1 MLCVVAGLEMYV
13 KRERKLNDEEMGF
26 LITLYKQAANK
37 REEVKIISDLFL
49 IPENYVMRLLD
60 LKDRDI
66 EKRTVRRFRRF
77 SREH

>member
-60 LKDRDI
+60 LKDNDI
-66 EKRTVRRFRRF
+66 EKRTVRRF

>member
-13 KRERKLNDEEMGF
+13 KRERKLSDEEMGF

-60 LKDRDI
+60 LKDNDI
-66 EKRTVRRFRRF
+66 EKRTVRRF

>member
-13 KRERKLNDEEMGF
+13 KQERKLSDEEMGF

-60 LKDRDI
+60 LKDSDI
-66 EKRTVRRFRRF
+66 EKRTVRRF

>member
-1 MLCVVAGLEMYV
+1 MYV
-13 KRERKLNDEEMGF
+13 KRERKLSDEEMGF
-26 LITLYKQAANK
+26 LITLYKLAANK

-60 LKDRDI
+60 LKDNDI
-66 EKRTVRRFRRF
+66 EKRTVRRF

>member
-1 MLCVVAGLEMYV
+1 MYV
-13 KRERKLNDEEMGF
+13 KRERKLSDEEMGF

-37 REEVKIISDLFL
+37 REAVKIISDLFL

-60 LKDRDI
+60 LKDNDI
-66 EKRTVRRFRRF
+66 EKRTVRRF

>member
-1 MLCVVAGLEMYV
+1 MYV
-13 KRERKLNDEEMGF
+13 KRERKLSDEEMGF
-26 LITLYKQAANK
+26 LITLYRQAANK

-60 LKDRDI
+60 LKDNDI
-66 EKRTVRRFRRF
+66 EKRTVRRF

>member
-1 MLCVVAGLEMYV
+1 MYV
-13 KRERKLNDEEMGF
+13 KRERKLSDEEMGF
-26 LITLYKQAANK
+26 LITLYKHAANK

-60 LKDRDI
+60 LKDNDI
-66 EKRTVRRFRRF
+66 EKRTVRRF

>member
-1 MLCVVAGLEMYV
+1 MLCAVAGLEMYV
-13 KRERKLNDEEMGF
+13 KQERKLSDEEMGF

-60 LKDRDI
+60 LKDSDI
-66 EKRTVRRFRRF
+66 EKRTVRRF

>member
-1 MLCVVAGLEMYV
+1 MYV
-13 KRERKLNDEEMGF
+13 KRERKLSDEEMGF
-26 LITLYKQAANK
+26 LITLYKQVANK

-60 LKDRDI
+60 LKDNDI
-66 EKRTVRRFRRF
+66 EKRTVRRF

>member
-1 MLCVVAGLEMYV
+1 MLCVVAELEMYV
-13 KRERKLNDEEMGF
+13 KRERKLSDEEMGF

-60 LKDRDI
+60 LKDNDI
-66 EKRTVRRFRRF
+66 EKRTVRRF

>member
-1 MLCVVAGLEMYV
+1 MYV
-13 KRERKLNDEEMGF
+13 KRERKLSDEEMGF

-60 LKDRDI
+60 LKDNDI
-66 EKRTVRRFRRF
+66 EKRTVRRF

>member
-1 MLCVVAGLEMYV
+1 MYV
-13 KRERKLNDEEMGF
+13 KRERKLSDEEMGF

-49 IPENYVMRLLD
+49 IPENYVMQLLD
-60 LKDRDI
+60 LKDNDI
-66 EKRTVRRFRRF
+66 EKRTVRRF